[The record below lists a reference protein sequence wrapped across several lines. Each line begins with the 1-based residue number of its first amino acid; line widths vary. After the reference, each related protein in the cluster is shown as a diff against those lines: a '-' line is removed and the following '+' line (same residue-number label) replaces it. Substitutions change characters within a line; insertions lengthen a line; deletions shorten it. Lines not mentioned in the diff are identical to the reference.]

1 MHNGELVRD
10 YLHRAAVR
18 RDVIAEFHRRGNW
31 ADVVRDC
38 QAIVE
43 LALKALL
50 RACHIDPPR
59 IHDVS
64 AVLLDNQEALPANAQ
79 AHVQQL
85 AEASRRLRRDRELA
99 FYGAEDLVPSTFYK
113 REDAERALQDA
124 DFVLVTVT
132 EALKV

>member
-1 MHNGELVRD
+1 MHNGRLVRD
-10 YLHRAAVR
+10 YLHRAAAR
-18 RDVIAEFHRRGNW
+18 REVIAEFHRRGNW

-50 RACHIDPPR
+50 RACRIDPPR

-64 AVLLDNQEALPANAQ
+64 GVLLDRQDALPATTQ
-79 AHVQQL
+79 VHVRQL
-85 AEASRRLRRDRELA
+85 ADVSRRLRRDRELA
-99 FYGAEDLVPSTFYK
+99 FYGAEDLVPSDFYK

-124 DFVLVTVT
+124 DFVLATVT
-132 EALKV
+132 EALKN